1 MERHPSPSPQPR
13 EWVRRW
19 LISLTDPLVDTEDRV
34 EAEHAIA
41 AIVAAQPRWWAAWVS
56 GLMADM
62 LATLDREDPWRSLR
76 IEGSRV
82 LFSDADGGEF
92 GDWLSFTDMVHPVE
106 KQYPSPEELR
116 VEPSLASVR
125 KPLDRVGA
133 LLIAHANAG
142 REAAH
147 RFLLRTIGPTTALDP
162 VRADDLFTSTAR
174 ALRFVQHRRREYVG
188 YEDPF
193 LLMDGG
199 NWTRR
204 ADSIVN
210 GEALDDGRIAS
221 GVKANRVH
229 EGRYR
234 TFAGHED
241 EAQAGGPHDPTDG
254 DIP

>member
-1 MERHPSPSPQPR
+1 MERHPSPSPQPQ

-19 LISLTDPLVDTEDRV
+19 LICLTDPLVDLEDRV
-34 EAEHAIA
+34 ETEHAIT

-62 LATLDREDPWRSLR
+62 LATLDPDDPWRSLR
-76 IEGSRV
+76 IEGSTV
-82 LFSDADGGEF
+82 LFSDTEGGEF
-92 GDWLSFTDMVHPVE
+92 GNWLSFTDMVHPAE
-106 KQYPSPEELR
+106 GRYPTEADLR
-116 VEPSLASVR
+116 VDPHLASVR

-133 LLIAHANAG
+133 LLIAHAGTG
-142 REAAH
+142 RQAAH

-174 ALRFVQHRRREYVG
+174 ALRYVQHRRREMVG

-193 LLMDGG
+193 FRMDGG
-199 NWTRR
+199 MWIGR
-204 ADSIVN
+204 ADSIVK

-221 GVKANRVH
+221 AVKANSV
-229 EGRYR
+229 EQGRYR
-234 TFAGHED
+234 LSVGHED
-241 EAQAGGPHDPTDG
+241 EAQAAGPHDPTDG